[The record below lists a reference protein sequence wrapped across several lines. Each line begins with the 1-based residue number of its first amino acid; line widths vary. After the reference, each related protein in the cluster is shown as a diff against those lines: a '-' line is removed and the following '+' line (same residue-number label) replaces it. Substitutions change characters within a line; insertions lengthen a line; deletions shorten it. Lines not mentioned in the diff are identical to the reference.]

1 MYGGNDIMIEL
12 KDSLQQLNFIS
23 DDLRAIRSAA
33 LMADENKDWNMEG
46 DVVRLIALAVEP
58 IMNNLNE
65 VIVKLDNITRSK
77 NEEDLHE
84 A

>member
-1 MYGGNDIMIEL
+1 MIEL

-23 DDLRAIRSAA
+23 GDLRAIRSAA

-58 IMNNLNE
+58 IMENLNE
-65 VIVKLDNITRSK
+65 VIVKLDKITRSK
-77 NEEDLHE
+77 KEEDLHE
-84 A
+84 V